1 MLRTGT
7 DRLNT
12 QSDEKGE
19 SVIMNIRYKKEII
32 ILVLQ
37 VLLFYLLPLTAGPG
51 DEMGLVAILI
61 LSAFALSVI
70 LGAISDEKIRFLYPL
85 AAGIFFIPSVFI
97 YYNGTALIQAV
108 WYAVITAVGIAIG
121 TAIQVIARR
130 VR

>member
-1 MLRTGT
+1 
-7 DRLNT
+7 
-12 QSDEKGE
+12 
-19 SVIMNIRYKKEII
+19 MNVRYKKEII

-85 AAGIFFIPSVFI
+85 AAGIIFIPSVFI